1 MFKKA
6 KINHNIYNN
15 NNYNKATYTGIS
27 KLLYSINHKLLD
39 FNISKQFNEH
49 IIEIGGGAEPHIKYM
64 DTKNIKTYTIV
75 DDKFFKKKCEILN
88 KKYKNINIKFVNY
101 KKFTLHK
108 PTVKYTR
115 MISSHSFEHFLFFED
130 DFINFLKFMSKK
142 SRLSI
147 ALPCDPGL
155 MWRFLQYFSYFK
167 QKDVYKWS
175 NLSEKDL
182 DDSRDHV
189 TPVQNILKILR
200 YYFPNL
206 KKILFPF
213 FLPLI
218 EINIF
223 LIIQIKLSDFRKTT

>member
-6 KINHNIYNN
+6 KFNYNIYNN
-15 NNYNKATYTGIS
+15 SNYNKATYTGIS
-27 KLLYSINHKLLD
+27 KILYTINHKLLD
-39 FNISKQFNEH
+39 FNINKKFNEH

-75 DDKFFKKKCEILN
+75 DDKFFKKKSEKLN
-88 KKYKNINIKFVNY
+88 KKYKNITIRFINYKNIK
-101 KKFTLHK
+101 LHK
-108 PTVKYTR
+108 PLLKYTR
-115 MISSHSFEHFLFFED
+115 MISSHSFEHFLFFEN
-130 DFINFLKFMSKK
+130 DFINLLKFMAKK
-142 SRLSI
+142 SCISV

-155 MWRFLQYFSYFK
+155 LWRFLQYFSYLK
-167 QKDVYKWS
+167 QKNIYKWS
-175 NLSEKDL
+175 DLSEKDL

-189 TPVQNILKILR
+189 TPVQNIFKVLK

-213 FLPLI
+213 LIPII

-223 LIIQIKLSDFRKTT
+223 LIIQIKLSDFKKVN